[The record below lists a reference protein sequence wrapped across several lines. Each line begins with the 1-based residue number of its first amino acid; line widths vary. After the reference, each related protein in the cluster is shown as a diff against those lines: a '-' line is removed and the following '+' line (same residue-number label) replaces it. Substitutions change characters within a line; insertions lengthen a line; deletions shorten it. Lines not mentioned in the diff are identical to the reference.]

1 MPSGSEIQYLPSEQ
15 ICRTKSGE
23 ARSAKLRAVMQTHV
37 GAVSFERSKRMAKD
51 ETRGDMNSP
60 PADESKRTFV
70 KKVAYAAPAILTL
83 PASPSLAQQGSG
95 FVGSS

>member
-1 MPSGSEIQYLPSEQ
+1 
-15 ICRTKSGE
+15 
-23 ARSAKLRAVMQTHV
+23 
-37 GAVSFERSKRMAKD
+37 MAKD